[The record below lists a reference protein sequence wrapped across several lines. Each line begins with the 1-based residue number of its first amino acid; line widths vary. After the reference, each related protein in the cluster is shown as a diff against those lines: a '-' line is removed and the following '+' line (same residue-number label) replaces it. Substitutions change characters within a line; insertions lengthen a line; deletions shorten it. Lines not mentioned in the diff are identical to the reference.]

1 MAHLNQWGIFLN
13 FNIKH
18 AIVSYTKVSKKNAK
32 FAIVPK
38 NGKSIILNRKAETPF
53 DFKSKKFTHT
63 IKGNYTIGIS
73 KKRKTMLTQGF
84 QIVVEKR

>member
-18 AIVSYTKVSKKNAK
+18 AKVSYNKVSKRYAK
-32 FAIVPK
+32 FAIVPI
-38 NGKSIILNRKAETPF
+38 NGVSIPLKRKAKTVF

-63 IKGNYTIGIS
+63 IKGHFTIGTN
-73 KKRKTMLTQGF
+73 KKRKSMLTQGI
-84 QIVVEKR
+84 QILAEKR

>member
-18 AIVSYTKVSKKNAK
+18 AKVSYNKISKRYAK

-38 NGKSIILNRKAETPF
+38 NGKSIILKRKADTPF
-53 DFKSKKFTHT
+53 DFKTKRFIHT
-63 IKGNYTIGIS
+63 IKGSFTIGTN
-73 KKRKTMLTQGF
+73 KKRKIMLTQGF
-84 QIVVEKR
+84 QILVEKR